1 MPKKTSRSPRK
12 ASSGGKWYLNT
23 LVVAAR
29 VLASLAVLLMIY
41 LFWPQL
47 KNLTSRSVNDV
58 VALTLI
64 PILLSAAYLFS
75 WKSLW
80 WSGASALV
88 VLIALLAFMTL
99 KGLEQT
105 LTLEAILF
113 INLPT
118 PLLILGAFI
127 TRGSRA

>member
-12 ASSGGKWYLNT
+12 ASSGGKWYLTT

-29 VLASLAVLLMIY
+29 VLASLEVLLMIY

>member
-12 ASSGGKWYLNT
+12 ASSGGKWYLT
-23 LVVAAR
+23 SLVVAAR

-47 KNLTSRSVNDV
+47 KTLTSQSANDV

-80 WSGASALV
+80 WSGASALI
-88 VLIALLAFMTL
+88 VLIAFLAFMTL

-105 LTLEAILF
+105 LPLEAILF
-113 INLPT
+113 LNLPT